1 MTRNFKIQEFE
12 CRCGCEM
19 PSDVYINIVKLANQL
34 QVLRDFIGKPIK
46 ITNAYRC
53 ENHNEI
59 VGGVKNSMHIFGK
72 AADLQVKGMTPNE
85 LYKTIDS
92 LIDDGE
98 MLQGGLGLYNTF
110 VHYDFGYKGK
120 KRRWNYT
127 NK

>member
-1 MTRNFKIQEFE
+1 MTRNFKIHEFE

-19 PSDVYINIVKLANQL
+19 PSDLYINIVKLANQL
-34 QVLRDFIGKPIK
+34 QVLRDFINKPIK

-72 AADLQVKGMTPNE
+72 AADLQVKGMTPND
-85 LYKTIDS
+85 LYKKIDS
-92 LIDDGE
+92 LINDGE
-98 MLQGGLGLYNTF
+98 ILQGGLGLYNTF

-120 KRRWNYT
+120 KRRWNYS